1 MKHRLPILLILL
13 CMLPFAGH
21 AERLAQPSSTTG
33 TPFNT
38 TTGEDVPRI
47 YVFENMDDAL
57 FTTTAPAL
65 WYEFSDLDNPLG
77 GGSFNTFSNLT
88 DGMTYLVVMGT
99 ERDTFAVFDYRKY
112 RISNGT
118 FRADLQCEQSLL
130 HLDLPPMTYRAL
142 SGQSHVVER
151 RFVLRYTNLTQD
163 SVSWREEERADTL
176 TVTNPAVIDIGR
188 KIYIPT
194 KFEFAGDQF
203 AESFYDEA
211 DLRRINADEVE
222 PVAIGF
228 IPRSY
233 TSLRGTKRENEN
245 QRVIEESVLS
255 GSAPLNVLFRA
266 NATPAAEF
274 FRWDILRSS
283 DVISTRTENETRY
296 VFDESGKYTVN
307 LHVGNQAGCECDTTF
322 QVDAKE
328 SLLAVP
334 NVFTP
339 NGDGVND
346 EFRVAY
352 RSIASFSCAVF
363 NRWQHQ
369 VYSSSDPARGWDGRI
384 NGKQAPEGA
393 YYYVIEAVGTD
404 GVRYKRKGAVNLLRG
419 KKEIKSE

>member
-1 MKHRLPILLILL
+1 M
-13 CMLPFAGH
+13 GH
-21 AERLAQPSSTTG
+21 AKRLAQPSTTSG
-33 TPFNT
+33 TPFST
-38 TTGEDVPRI
+38 IAGEDVPRI
-47 YVFENMDDAL
+47 YIFDNMDDAL
-57 FTTTAPAL
+57 FTTSSPAL

-77 GGSFNTFSNLT
+77 GGSFNTFANLT
-88 DGMTYLVVMGT
+88 DGMTYLVVMEE
-99 ERDTFAVFDYRKY
+99 ERDTFAVFDYRQY
-112 RISNGT
+112 RINKGT

-130 HLDLPPMTYRAL
+130 HLDLPAMTYRSL
-142 SGQSHVVER
+142 SGQSHAVER
-151 RFVLRYTNLTQD
+151 HFVLRYTNLTPD
-163 SVSWREEERADTL
+163 SVTWREEEREDTL
-176 TVTNPAVIDIGR
+176 KVTNPAVIDIGR
-188 KIYIPT
+188 KIYIQT
-194 KFEFAGDQF
+194 QFEFAGDQF
-203 AESFYDEA
+203 AEAFYEEP
-211 DLRRINADEVE
+211 DLRRITAADVQ

-228 IPRSY
+228 IPKSY
-233 TSLRGTKRENEN
+233 TSLRGTTRENEN
-245 QRVIEESVLS
+245 QRVIDETVLT

-307 LHVGNQAGCECDTTF
+307 LHVGNSAGCECDTTF

-393 YYYVIEAVGTD
+393 YYYIIEAVGTD
-404 GVRYKRKGAVNLLRG
+404 GVSYKRKGAVNLLRG
-419 KKEIKSE
+419 KKETKSE